1 MIGFPN
7 PLAALAMF
15 LVFVVVPS
23 AIVTLLVLGVFAYR
37 RRRLWRGNWFIGS
50 ALSLSAIAWVA
61 FVQLFPEPRDIELT
75 ADLATAKSIS
85 DTPEPNE
92 RRTLANGVI
101 QRLYSGNVKVS
112 ITLPDGR
119 ILAGHSGHVTVYD
132 AKGRFAGVSLF
143 ITPSQGE
150 PEFLDY
156 WSESGTVLT
165 RSEHNDQITIQRAGY
180 RVFYDAPTGPT
191 PARIDIRAGDYADV
205 DSPFLMDYETT
216 PR

>member
-7 PLAALAMF
+7 PLAVLAL
-15 LVFVVVPS
+15 LIVFVAVPS
-23 AIVTLLVLGVFAYR
+23 AIVTLLVLGVLAYR
-37 RRRLWRGNWFIGS
+37 RRLLLRGHCFIGS
-50 ALSLSAIAWVA
+50 ALSLSAIGWLAVG
-61 FVQLFPEPRDIELT
+61 QIFPAPRDIELT
-75 ADLATAKSIS
+75 ADLTTSQSIGDTA
-85 DTPEPNE
+85 DPTE

-101 QRLYSGNVKVS
+101 QRFYSGNVTVS

-143 ITPSQGE
+143 ITPSQGH
-150 PEFLDY
+150 PEFLAY
-156 WSESGTVLT
+156 WSEGGTVLT

-180 RVFYDAPTGPT
+180 RVFYEAPTGPT
-191 PARIDIRAGDYADV
+191 PAMMDIRAGDYADV
-205 DSPFLMDYETT
+205 DSPFLMNYETT